1 MKNPSDGIGMES
13 YHNDIHVMTGSVDFD
28 VEPRR
33 DENIRVLNYTVAL
46 PASGLIQKYDRNLR
60 STTQAP

>member
-33 DENIRVLNYTVAL
+33 DE
-46 PASGLIQKYDRNLR
+46 
-60 STTQAP
+60 